1 MQKMQG
7 FQLSRRMKNGHRPIG
22 FAERKATGLTHGGS
36 LSVTLAAL
44 LLTACTTTPEPQI
57 VVKEVLVP
65 TPIPCPIDTTEP
77 VYVADKQSLIEA
89 AKRGAD
95 AAVALLLGEIGQRK
109 AWAEGVKRQA
119 EGCRG

>member
-1 MQKMQG
+1 MLESLVFSCVPLDRLCFDTHQ
-7 FQLSRRMKNGHRPIG
+7 R
-22 FAERKATGLTHGGS
+22 TGGNTWRS
-36 LSVTLAAL
+36 AAALAALAL

-77 VYVADKQSLIEA
+77 VYVADKQSLLEA